1 MNTLTNISP
10 IDGRYQ
16 SQVEELGGYFSEMA
30 LMKYR
35 LMVEVEYLIALAKE
49 TGVKEIK
56 PISPVNQKKLRG
68 LYEKFSLN
76 DAKIIKKIESITKHD
91 VKAIE
96 YFLQKKLSSFAKAS
110 ADKDK
115 TNLDKYIPFI
125 HFALTSE
132 DINNLSYSLMWKDG
146 LHSAYLNSL
155 LDIYKNI
162 VDMARKYKA
171 TPMLALTHGQTAT
184 PTTVGKELAVVAMRL
199 SRQIKQLKNHSL
211 QGKFG
216 GATGTWGAHV
226 VAYPNV
232 NWLNFSSNFIK
243 SLGLEPNLLTIQ
255 IEPHDSLAESYHLMN
270 RVNTIL
276 IDFCRDT
283 WMYISRGVL
292 AQKNKPGEI
301 GSSTMPHKIN
311 PIYFENAEGNLG
323 IANAYFTHLAGKL
336 PISRMQRDLTDSTV
350 LRNQGVALAH
360 SLLATKNILNGLSRL
375 TVNKAQLQKELS
387 ENPEVLAEAIQTILR
402 KLGHTDAYEQLKSLT
417 RGQEMN
423 LENIHNFVNELN
435 IPKAEKDKL
444 LKLTPETY
452 TGLASKLVKL
462 I

>member
-1 MNTLTNISP
+1 MNSLTSISP
-10 IDGRYQ
+10 IDGRYSNQ
-16 SQVEELGGYFSEMA
+16 TSDLSQYFSEMA

-35 LMVEVEYLIALAKE
+35 LMVEVEYLIALSKE

-56 PISPVNQKKLRG
+56 PISPINQKKLRG
-68 LYEKFSLN
+68 LYENFSLT
-76 DAKIIKKIESITKHD
+76 DAKVIKKIESVTKHD

-96 YFLQKKLSSFAKAS
+96 YFLQRKIINTPLK
-110 ADKDK
+110 
-115 TNLDKYIPFI
+115 NYIPFI

-146 LHSAYLNSL
+146 LHKPYLNSL
-155 LDIYKNI
+155 LDVYKNI
-162 VDMARKYKA
+162 VSLAKKYKG

-184 PTTVGKELAVVAMRL
+184 PTTVGKELAVVASRL
-199 SRQIKQLKNHSL
+199 GRQIKQLKQHGL

-226 VAYPNV
+226 VAYPNI
-232 NWLNFSSNFIK
+232 NWLNFSSKFIK

-255 IEPHDSLAESYHLMN
+255 IEPHDSLAESYHILS

-283 WMYISRGVL
+283 WMYISRGIF
-292 AQKNKPGEI
+292 AQKNKPGEV

-323 IANAYFTHLAGKL
+323 IANAYFTHLAEKL
-336 PISRMQRDLTDSTV
+336 PISRMQRDLSDSTV
-350 LRNQGVALAH
+350 LRNQGVGLAH
-360 SLLATKNILNGLSRL
+360 SLLAIKNILNGLSRL
-375 TVNKAQLQKELS
+375 TINKIQLQKELAD
-387 ENPEVLAEAIQTILR
+387 NPEVLAEAIQTILR
-402 KLGHTDAYEQLKSLT
+402 KLGHTDAYEQLKKLT
-417 RGQEMN
+417 RGQEMT
-423 LENIHNFVNELN
+423 LDSIHEFVGKLN
-435 IPKAEKDKL
+435 IPKTEKDRL
-444 LKLTPETY
+444 LKLSPEKY
-452 TGLASKLVKL
+452 IGLSEKLVNL